1 MPRAILV
8 IWSVGLIGAL
18 LATLAILKQ
27 VALVLRAL
35 DDIHRLAIITRD
47 AARGIRSNLL
57 PIRQLGG
64 LDAPIRELGEAT
76 SALAA
81 AAASIEQKLGALVP
95 GASSRGG

>member
-35 DDIHRLAIITRD
+35 DDIHRLAVITRD

-57 PIRQLGG
+57 PIRGLSGLGP
-64 LDAPIRELGEAT
+64 PIGELSEAT
-76 SALAA
+76 GALAK

-95 GASSRGG
+95 SALSRGG